1 MRISDWSSDVCSSD
15 LDEHGP
21 ADARTGHDNVI
32 AALYRLVAGW
42 FDRFLCMCG
51 ARKAREHGDSEKRCR
66 KVEFAAS
73 GRGCPSLDHVFF
85 SALNPAKAVSSPVSP
100 RVQPV
105 YGPADILP
113 NAGSTSTRSCRVGR
127 VCVDFLRVGEIGR
140 AWLMEKEW

>member
-51 ARKAREHGDSEKRCR
+51 ARKAREHGDSEQRSR

-85 SALNPAKAVSSPVSP
+85 SALNPAKADRTSVVSGKCGVV
-100 RVQPV
+100 RVNL
-105 YGPADILP
+105 G
-113 NAGSTSTRSCRVGR
+113 GR
-127 VCVDFLRVGEIGR
+127 PINQKKKR
-140 AWLMEKEW
+140 KQQQ